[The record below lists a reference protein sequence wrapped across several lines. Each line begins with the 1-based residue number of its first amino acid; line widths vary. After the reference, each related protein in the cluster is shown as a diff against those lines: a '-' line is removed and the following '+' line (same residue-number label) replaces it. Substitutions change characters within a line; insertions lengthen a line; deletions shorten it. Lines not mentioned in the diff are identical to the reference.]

1 MLQIYKTYFINAI
14 IFIGNLKF
22 NGSFNP
28 QMANS
33 LPPSVCNRQEDL
45 IQTGL

>member
-22 NGSFNP
+22 NGSFNGSFNL
-28 QMANS
+28 QMANN
-33 LPPSVCNRQEDL
+33 LPPNVYNRLAD
-45 IQTGL
+45 